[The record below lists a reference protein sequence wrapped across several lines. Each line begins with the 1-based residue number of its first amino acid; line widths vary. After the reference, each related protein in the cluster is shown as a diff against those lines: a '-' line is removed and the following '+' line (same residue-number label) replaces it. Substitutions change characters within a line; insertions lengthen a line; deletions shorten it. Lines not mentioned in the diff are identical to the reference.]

1 MKRHPALV
9 ALISFLAIFSCT
21 SGNLTP
27 EVPPQE
33 QPEEKPTEKPEEKP
47 EEKPKATELTL
58 LFTNDVHSQILPTDL
73 NASYNANRGGLARI
87 KVLADSVRT
96 ADRAVLLC
104 DAGDFVQ
111 GSYYFTVLGGDVE
124 MMAQKE
130 LGYDIKTIGN
140 HEFDKKMTGL
150 DKMLA
155 LNDIPTVSSNL
166 KFVNTPLAPRIEES
180 RMLELEGLKIGFI
193 GLNVRLAGLV
203 DPNSCVGVEYEY
215 PLRRAE
221 NLAKEL
227 KDKGADM
234 VIALS
239 HLGYAANSAAKYYD
253 RGIALNTRNIDMI
266 IGGHSHTFLNRPD
279 YVQNLDGRLVPIVQT
294 GSKGVC
300 LGYMKVSLNEDGTF
314 GWNYRLIPV
323 DKRLDPRIDPV
334 FAGQIENYSTQ
345 LDRAMGE
352 VLAQCPVK
360 LRKGFPQGTLSNFT
374 ADAMV
379 EMCET
384 EFGVRPDFALY
395 NNGGIRAEMTNGDV
409 TRGDIYNIYPFDNK
423 LTLLEL
429 NSETVRHLF
438 EALAKSGGEAISSGV
453 RMRVK
458 GNALSSLTIG
468 GEEIEAGRVYRLA
481 TINYLVDS
489 KNSLGLDN
497 NQFRR
502 ESDSFLYELFSDY
515 VKSLGDRGIPLTA
528 SIDER
533 IVIE

>member
-27 EVPPQE
+27 VIPPQE

-58 LFTNDVHSQILPTDL
+58 LFTNDVHSQILPTDI

-111 GSYYFTVLGGDVE
+111 GSYYFTVFGGDVE

-140 HEFDKKMTGL
+140 HEFDKKMNGL
-150 DKMLA
+150 DRMLA

-166 KFVNTPLAPRIEES
+166 KFGNTSLAPRIEES

-221 NLAKEL
+221 TLAKEL

-239 HLGYAANSAAKYYD
+239 HLGYVEDSFSKYLD
-253 RGIALNTRNIDMI
+253 RGIALNTRSIDMI

-279 YVQNLDGRLVPIVQT
+279 YVANLDGRLVPIVQT

-323 DKRLDPRIDPV
+323 NKRLDSRIDPI
-334 FAGQIENYSTQ
+334 FAGQIEQYSAQ
-345 LDRAMGE
+345 LERAMGE
-352 VLAQCPVK
+352 VLAQCPVA

-395 NNGGIRAEMTNGDV
+395 NNGGIRGEITNGNV
-409 TRGDIYNIYPFDNK
+409 TRGDIYNVYPFDNT

-429 NSETVRHLF
+429 NSESVRSLF

-453 RMRVK
+453 RMKIKDGV
-458 GNALSSLTIG
+458 LSSLTIG
-468 GEEIEAGRVYRLA
+468 GEEIKAGRVYKLA

-489 KNSLGLDN
+489 KNSLGLDKN
-497 NQFRR
+497 LSRR
-502 ESDSFLYELFSDY
+502 ESGAFLYELFSDY
-515 VKSLGDRGIPLTA
+515 VKSLGDKGIPLTA